1 MTKRSVYRI
10 PLTPVLG
17 SRFQPTGFPDL
28 GPATFQKPTK
38 DGWVEALHVESPQ
51 SMANRLELT
60 TWAVSY
66 THLDVYKRQPLGWS
80 RRAQRLRVLRR

>member
-28 GPATFQKPTK
+28 GPATFQKPTE
-38 DGWVEALHVESPQ
+38 DGWVEALHVGAECT
-51 SMANRLELT
+51 AT
-60 TWAVSY
+60 
-66 THLDVYKRQPLGWS
+66 
-80 RRAQRLRVLRR
+80 

>member
-1 MTKRSVYRI
+1 MSTRTTYRI

-28 GPATFQKPTK
+28 GPATFQKPTAQ
-38 DGWVEALHVESPQ
+38 GWVPALHVESPQ

-60 TWAVSY
+60 TWAVGRE
-66 THLDVYKRQPLGWS
+66 DQ
-80 RRAQRLRVLRR
+80 RAELAGAWHAAGV